1 MKFFAEHLKENLM
14 LILILR
20 RIFERKAVPPNGIRR
35 KAVIQIE
42 PNQHIKLQRGEF
54 EVFNNRLINHLIVG
68 NEKQLNK

>member
-42 PNQHIKLQRGEF
+42 PNQHIKLQRREF
-54 EVFNNRLINHLIVG
+54 EVFNRLINHLIEC
-68 NEKQLNK
+68 NEQQHNK

>member
-1 MKFFAEHLKENLM
+1 M

-54 EVFNNRLINHLIVG
+54 EVFNNRLINHLIEKSNLT
-68 NEKQLNK
+68 NELRLKNVC